1 MTTRTTHLGAGGGP
15 RVAIVGAGVIG
26 MSAAWEL
33 SRAGCRVAV
42 YDPRPG
48 QGASHAA
55 AGMLAPVSEAAYG
68 EDEVL
73 ALGLDSLRRWPAF
86 ATELRVASCGV
97 DVGLRTAGTLLVA
110 HDRDDLAD
118 LARFAHFVAR
128 QGEHA
133 LRLTSRQ
140 ARTLEPALSPSLSGA
155 FLIES
160 DHSVDNRA
168 VCRALLAALDHAGV
182 PVHRATVQPHLVDS
196 RAVGV
201 RLPGG
206 DIDEADVVLVAAGA
220 ASSALTGVPPGVIP
234 RVRPV
239 KGQILRLHGSARV
252 IHRTVRARVAGV
264 PVYLVP
270 RDGGELVVGATSED
284 VGTDQLVTAGGAHD
298 LLRAA
303 LAVVPEVAEL
313 ELSEWTARLRPAT
326 DDNAPLIGATAV
338 PGLIVATGHYRGGV
352 LMAPATAAAVRDLVC
367 GAAHLPAPVPVPASR
382 GAM

>member
-1 MTTRTTHLGAGGGP
+1 
-15 RVAIVGAGVIG
+15 VAIVGAGVIG

-33 SRAGCRVAV
+33 SRAGCRVAL

-86 ATELRVASCGV
+86 ATELRVASRGV

-118 LARFAHFVAR
+118 LARFADFVAR

-182 PVHRATVQPHLVDS
+182 PVHRATVQPHLIDS

-239 KGQILRLHGSARV
+239 KGQILRLHGRARV

-284 VGTDQLVTAGGAHD
+284 VGTDQLVTAGGVHD

-313 ELSEWTARLRPAT
+313 ELSECTARLRPAA

-367 GAAHLPAPVPVPASR
+367 GAAHLPAPVPVSASR
-382 GAM
+382 GAL